1 MGSRLPESKAGAQ
14 PGKFPQPLPFLR
26 EGSSWK
32 APALQEERGRKWM
45 KVLTVVASR
54 VLLRV
59 AVWKGLWAPRHLR
72 LFVLATPEEAVGR
85 GQGAPRG

>member
-1 MGSRLPESKAGAQ
+1 MGSRLTESEAGAQ

-32 APALQEERGRKWM
+32 ALAIQEERRRKWL
-45 KVLTVVASR
+45 KVPTAAASR
-54 VLLRV
+54 EPLRV

-72 LFVLATPEEAVGR
+72 LFVCFGNA
-85 GQGAPRG
+85 

>member
-1 MGSRLPESKAGAQ
+1 MGSRLPESEAGAQ

-32 APALQEERGRKWM
+32 APALQEERRRKWL
-45 KVLTVVASR
+45 KVLTVAASR
-54 VLLRV
+54 VPLRV

-72 LFVLATPEEAVGR
+72 LFVCFGNA
-85 GQGAPRG
+85 